1 MLNPQNEAKLQQN
14 KRLVTF
20 IFHRESAAM
29 EQIMECSNRS
39 LGKNVV
45 LVVDDDE
52 IQLKIAVEFL
62 EQSGFTVESAQDGKS
77 ALSRVRDIRPDIVVL
92 DVLMPGMDGFETCA
106 ELRKIPGGELVPVLM
121 TTGLDDLESITKA
134 YEAGATDFIAKPIKW
149 MILRQRILYLLR
161 ASRAII
167 DLHRSEMKNRALL
180 NAVPDVM
187 FHIDSEGIFLEF
199 RGAADFAMLVAPDE
213 VAGKKV
219 SDVFPGILAQRVI
232 LSMKKAFETR
242 ETQIFEYVLTG
253 AGVEYFFES
262 RIVVC
267 GECEILA
274 IMRDITERKRFE
286 EALKISEMKYRIVA
300 ENTYDWEFWLSPE
313 GQFVYTSPSCQDVTG
328 YTAAEFEA
336 DSKLFLRIVHT
347 DDLTKCATHCTMQ
360 AKPLEKIGELEY
372 RILHRDGNIKWIG
385 HVCQPVYDAE
395 GVYLGIRGSNRD
407 ITAQKR
413 AAALVR
419 LDEERRI
426 RHEEEMK
433 RLLEKDKILKDL
445 HDGIGG
451 IVTNVGL
458 LSEMAYNSTSADYV
472 KNALRTMS
480 ELSREAISELRNF
493 MNIIDDRRLDWHAF
507 VADLRNFGSSMIEG
521 NGLSFKVKTSVKA
534 DAVPPDSLLCLNIF
548 RVYKEALTNV
558 IKHASANV
566 VDVTIS
572 VKAKRFVLSVHD
584 DGVGFTKSQGDGRGI
599 QNMKSRAQEIGG
611 NLAVTCNKGTS
622 VHLEFQIPIKYP

>member
-1 MLNPQNEAKLQQN
+1 
-14 KRLVTF
+14 
-20 IFHRESAAM
+20 
-29 EQIMECSNRS
+29 MECSDRS
-39 LGKNVV
+39 LGKKVV

-52 IQLKIAVEFL
+52 IHLKIAVEFL

-77 ALSRVRDIRPDIVVL
+77 ALTRVRDIRPDIVVL

-106 ELRKIPGGELVPVLM
+106 ELRKIPGGEHVPVLM

-187 FHIDSEGIFLEF
+187 FHIDSEGVFLEF
-199 RGAADFAMLVAPDE
+199 KGATDFAMLVAPDE

-219 SDVFPGILAQRVI
+219 FDVFPGILAQRVI
-232 LSMKKAFETR
+232 LSMNKAFETR

-313 GQFVYTSPSCQDVTG
+313 GKFVYTSPSCQDVTG
-328 YTAAEFEA
+328 YSAAEFEA

-360 AKPLEKIGELEY
+360 TRPLEKIGELEY
-372 RILHRDGNIKWIG
+372 RIIHRDGNIKWIG

-413 AAALVR
+413 SAALVR

-426 RHEEEMK
+426 RHEEERK

-458 LSEMAYNSTSADYV
+458 LSEMAYNSTSQDYI

-534 DAVPPDSLLCLNIF
+534 DVLPPDSLLCLNIF

-572 VKAKRFVLSVHD
+572 VKAKRFILSVHD
-584 DGVGFTKSQGDGRGI
+584 DGVGSTKSQGEGRGI
-599 QNMKSRAQEIGG
+599 RNMKSRAEEIGG
-611 NLAVTCNKGTS
+611 NLSVTFNNGTS
-622 VHLEFQIPIKYP
+622 VHFDLPIPIKYP

>member
-1 MLNPQNEAKLQQN
+1 
-14 KRLVTF
+14 
-20 IFHRESAAM
+20 
-29 EQIMECSNRS
+29 
-39 LGKNVV
+39 
-45 LVVDDDE
+45 
-52 IQLKIAVEFL
+52 
-62 EQSGFTVESAQDGKS
+62 
-77 ALSRVRDIRPDIVVL
+77 
-92 DVLMPGMDGFETCA
+92 
-106 ELRKIPGGELVPVLM
+106 
-121 TTGLDDLESITKA
+121 
-134 YEAGATDFIAKPIKW
+134 
-149 MILRQRILYLLR
+149 
-161 ASRAII
+161 
-167 DLHRSEMKNRALL
+167 
-180 NAVPDVM
+180 
-187 FHIDSEGIFLEF
+187 
-199 RGAADFAMLVAPDE
+199 
-213 VAGKKV
+213 
-219 SDVFPGILAQRVI
+219 
-232 LSMKKAFETR
+232 MKKAFETR

-599 QNMKSRAQEIGG
+599 RNMKSRAQEIGG

>member
-1 MLNPQNEAKLQQN
+1 M
-14 KRLVTF
+14 
-20 IFHRESAAM
+20 
-29 EQIMECSNRS
+29 
-39 LGKNVV
+39 
-45 LVVDDDE
+45 
-52 IQLKIAVEFL
+52 
-62 EQSGFTVESAQDGKS
+62 
-77 ALSRVRDIRPDIVVL
+77 
-92 DVLMPGMDGFETCA
+92 
-106 ELRKIPGGELVPVLM
+106 
-121 TTGLDDLESITKA
+121 
-134 YEAGATDFIAKPIKW
+134 
-149 MILRQRILYLLR
+149 
-161 ASRAII
+161 
-167 DLHRSEMKNRALL
+167 
-180 NAVPDVM
+180 
-187 FHIDSEGIFLEF
+187 
-199 RGAADFAMLVAPDE
+199 
-213 VAGKKV
+213 
-219 SDVFPGILAQRVI
+219 
-232 LSMKKAFETR
+232 
-242 ETQIFEYVLTG
+242 
-253 AGVEYFFES
+253 
-262 RIVVC
+262 
-267 GECEILA
+267 
-274 IMRDITERKRFE
+274 
-286 EALKISEMKYRIVA
+286 A

-360 AKPLEKIGELEY
+360 ARPLEKIGELEY
-372 RILHRDGNIKWIG
+372 RIIHRDGNIKWIG

-407 ITAQKR
+407 ITSQKR

-458 LSEMAYNSTSADYV
+458 LSEMAYNSTSPDYV
-472 KNALRTMS
+472 RNALRTMS

-521 NGLSFKVKTSVKA
+521 NGLSFRVKTSVKV

-584 DGVGFTKSQGDGRGI
+584 DGVGFIKSQGDGRGI
-599 QNMKSRAQEIGG
+599 RNMKSRAQEIGG
-611 NLAVTCNKGTS
+611 NLSVTCNKGTS
-622 VHLEFQIPIKYP
+622 VHLDFPIPIKYP